1 MAVNPATSVIATRDD
16 AYKAVVPVDIQV
28 AVADPSVV
36 TANATVV
43 YIAGGSSSGTT
54 SVTGNVADNAV
65 DSGNPVKVG
74 GRYNLSAQTYADGDR
89 ADLQM
94 DVNGRALVQSSGNV
108 ASGATDT
115 GNPVKVAGVYRAT
128 SPTLTDGQ
136 RGDLQ
141 LGTRGS
147 LNVTL
152 FPANNATPGGFQVN
166 NSDAVATTAT
176 TLAATGFGMIFNGST
191 WDRLKK
197 GTTTGRIVSSAATT
211 NATSVKASAGSV
223 HVVMVTNTTASLKY
237 LKLYNKASAP
247 TVGTDTPVL
256 TIPLQPSNVPTR
268 VEFPNSM
275 NFATGIALALTG
287 AAADSDTT
295 ALAAGDV
302 VGLNIVYD

>member
-1 MAVNPATSVIATRDD
+1 MAINPGTSVIATQDNL
-16 AYKAVVPVDIQV
+16 YKAVVPVDIKN
-28 AVADPSVV
+28 AVADPNVVSAYAQVVVLDGSASSSVV
-36 TANATVV
+36 TQPTAANLNAQVV
-43 YIAGGSSSGTT
+43 
-54 SVTGNVADNAV
+54 
-65 DSGNPVKVG
+65 
-74 GRYNLSAQTYADGDR
+74 
-89 ADLQM
+89 
-94 DVNGRALVQSSGNV
+94 GNV
-108 ASGATDT
+108 ASGAADA

-128 SPTLTDGQ
+128 SPTLADGQ

-147 LNVTL
+147 LNVTI

-166 NSDAVATTAT
+166 NSDAIATTAT
-176 TLAATGFGMIFNGST
+176 TLATTGFGSIFNGST

-197 GTTTGRIVSSAATT
+197 STTTGRIVSSSATT

-223 HVVMVTNTTASLKY
+223 HVIVATNTTAALKY

-256 TIPLQPSNVPTR
+256 TIALSPSNAQTR
-268 VEFPNSM
+268 VEFPNTM
-275 NFATGIALALTG
+275 NFATGIAMALTG

-302 VGLNIVYD
+302 VGVNITYD